1 MNKFEHI
8 VECLNRGCKVVVG
21 LNTYKGQ
28 ADVDKFVVKYQNE
41 QGDKGLLVYAQT
53 RIFEPGV
60 KYVTR
65 ARFGC

>member
-1 MNKFEHI
+1 MTKFEDI
-8 VECLNRGCKVVVG
+8 SAALNRGAKVIVG
-21 LNTYKGQ
+21 LNTYKGM
-28 ADVDKFVVKYQNE
+28 ADLPKFVAKYEDE

-65 ARFGC
+65 ARFGN